1 MSTAIKTETLR
12 ALPLFANLTEAEC
25 SQLASVAESLEFQT
39 GETVLSQGQTSQNL
53 WVLLDGTCEVFRVT
67 PEKAREEE
75 IVLAELPARSVF
87 GEMSFFHAAP
97 HSASVRAKSR
107 VRLLRFDRAKFDGLL
122 AEGSPSAYKLAVNV
136 VSTLAERVRRM
147 DDWVVELMTRAGKK
161 NEPEWIQ
168 LRSKLFGSL
177 DSV

>member
-1 MSTAIKTETLR
+1 MAKVIHGEILR
-12 ALPLFANLTEAEC
+12 GLPLFANLSEAEC
-25 SQLASVAESLEFQT
+25 NQLATVAEEHEFPT
-39 GETVLSQGQTSQNL
+39 GETVLSQGKTSQNL

-67 PEKAREEE
+67 PDEE
-75 IVLAELPARSVF
+75 IVLAELPALSVF

-97 HSASVRAKSR
+97 HSASVRAKTR
-107 VRLLRFDRAKFDGLL
+107 VRLLRFERTKFDGLL

-136 VSTLAERVRRM
+136 VSTLAERVRKM

-177 DSV
+177 DSM